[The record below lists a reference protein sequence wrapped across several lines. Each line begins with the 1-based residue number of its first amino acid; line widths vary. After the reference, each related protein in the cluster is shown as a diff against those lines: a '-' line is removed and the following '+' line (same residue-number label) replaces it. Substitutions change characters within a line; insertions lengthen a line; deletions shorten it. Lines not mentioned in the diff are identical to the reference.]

1 MNQEKDKENCSPV
14 DETSIGMTNA
24 ISEFFVKDKEIS
36 LTDYDLRIRFL
47 SYGCIV
53 SIGCK
58 EIAFSSI
65 EDAMSEINFYIKNP
79 VAAKKVWSE
88 KFLK

>member
-1 MNQEKDKENCSPV
+1 MNQEKDKENCSPEE
-14 DETSIGMTNA
+14 ETFIGMTNA
-24 ISEFFVKDKEIS
+24 INEFFVKEKEIS
-36 LTDYDLRIRFL
+36 LTDYEIRIRFL

-58 EIAFSSI
+58 EIAFSSFD
-65 EDAMSEINFYIKNP
+65 DAMSEINFYIKNP
-79 VAAKKVWSE
+79 VEAKKVWSE